1 MDSVLTTIL
10 VTMLFG
16 ALAGGITNF
25 IAVWMLFHPYEPP
38 RLFGRPVRFLQGA
51 IPKNKARLASSM
63 GRTVGNKL
71 LTPDDLARTV
81 NEPAFRAAF
90 DERLATFVRG
100 VFDRRTGSV
109 SSMLEPAVVAQVR
122 ALLDEVAAAQLERL
136 NEYLAGEEFR
146 AQAVGLAV
154 RLADELS
161 TQSLAGVLTAERE
174 EALAALA
181 EDWIEGTV
189 EGEGF
194 ERTVREQLER
204 AAQRLLVPGRTFQDI
219 LPIGLVAAVER
230 AIAGYMPIA
239 IEKLA
244 GLLDDP
250 DAKRRVKGVLH
261 ELLDR
266 FMRDLRF
273 HQRIVAALI
282 ITPETVDRVLLAVE
296 EEGASKI
303 AELLNDSAVRDAIAR
318 SVNNAIVDFLGRPVT
333 AVLGGTGDPSVVEAR
348 DTLADWMLRMAR
360 ETQTRTFLVNRLR
373 ATLDAAEQQTWG
385 DVFRRIPPDR
395 VADAIVAAARSERAR
410 AFYQD
415 AAGRVIT
422 LVLDRPIGRIGD
434 HVPEDAPERVERA
447 LAGPL
452 WAWIQDQIPPIAQR
466 IDIAGRV
473 QSRILDFPTRQLED
487 LIKGVTEREL
497 QLIVRLGYVL
507 GAVIGLASAGI
518 SLMI

>member
-1 MDSVLTTIL
+1 MV
-10 VTMLFG
+10 FG
-16 ALAGGITNF
+16 ALAGGITNA

-81 NEPAFRAAF
+81 NEPAFRTAF
-90 DERLATFVRG
+90 DERLASFVRD
-100 VFDRRTGSV
+100 VFDRRMGPV
-109 SSMLEPAVVAQVR
+109 SSMLAPDVVAQVR
-122 ALLDEVAAAQLERL
+122 VLLDEVATSQIERL
-136 NEYLAGEEFR
+136 NEYLAGDEFR
-146 AQAVGLAV
+146 VKAVDMAA

-161 TQSLAGVLTAERE
+161 TQTLAGVLTEERE
-174 EALAALA
+174 EALATLA
-181 EDWIEGTV
+181 QEWIADTV

-194 ERTVREQLER
+194 EVTVRDQVER
-204 AAQRLLVPGRTFQDI
+204 GAERLLVPGRTFQDI
-219 LPIGLVAAVER
+219 LPIGLVASVER
-230 AIAGYMPIA
+230 AISGYMPIA

-244 GLLDDP
+244 GLLEDP
-250 DAKRRVKGVLH
+250 DAKRRVKRVLH

-266 FMRDLRF
+266 FMRDLKF
-273 HQRIVAALI
+273 HQRIVASLI
-282 ITPETVDRVLLAVE
+282 ITPETIDRVLLAVE

-303 AELLNDSAVRDAIAR
+303 AELLNDNAVRDAIAR

-333 AVLGGTGDPSVVEAR
+333 SVLGGTGDASVVEAR
-348 DTLADWMLRMAR
+348 DTLADWLLRLAR
-360 ETQTRTFLVNRLR
+360 EQQTRTFLVDRLR
-373 ATLDAAEQQTWG
+373 ATLDAAERQTWG

-410 AFYQD
+410 EFYQD
-415 AAGRVIT
+415 AAHR
-422 LVLDRPIGRIGD
+422 LVTIVLERPIGRIGD
-434 HVPEDAPERVERA
+434 HVPEDAPERVEKA

-452 WAWIQDQIPPIAQR
+452 WSWIQEQIPPIAQR
-466 IDIAGRV
+466 IDIAARV
-473 QSRILDFPTRQLED
+473 QSKILEFPTQQVEA

-507 GAVIGLASAGI
+507 GAMIGLISAAI
-518 SLMI
+518 SILI